1 VTALSF
7 ITFVELNNPIVIF
20 KCNRAC
26 IRERIEFYAESG
38 VVAAEEK
45 EEKKEKK
52 AVSLKEKL
60 WQEAMA
66 GPDVKEQFFEM
77 IKTPEPELML
87 GNESAKKVS
96 ACQVVKSEYELIM
109 D

>member
-1 VTALSF
+1 V
-7 ITFVELNNPIVIF
+7 
-20 KCNRAC
+20 
-26 IRERIEFYAESG
+26 
-38 VVAAEEK
+38 VVAAE

-77 IKTPEPELML
+77 IKKPEPELML
-87 GNESAKKVS
+87 GNESAKKVR
-96 ACQVVKSEYELIM
+96 AC
-109 D
+109 